1 MACDP
6 DIAIPPGARRRVAR
20 IMSGCGER
28 GAGAAGRTAK
38 GGVYHQRKPRASPL
52 YQCADRHLAELR
64 SEGRLQRLLEERVIE
79 RFLKCGDPHHGFARV
94 YCPECRHDYLLAF
107 SCKAR
112 YFCPSCHQKRVL
124 AYGDWVEENVLAPVP
139 HRQYVFTVPR
149 MLRPIF
155 SRKRGL
161 LGELCRIVERLLIRA
176 YTGAGVEGRPG
187 LILFVQTFGD
197 LLTFNPHIHVL
208 AADGVFRADGAFV
221 VLPAIPVKL
230 LEGGFRSEVLKL
242 LVAEGA
248 IGERLSASL
257 LGWRHSGFSVHNG
270 VRVPAGDIE
279 GRKKL
284 AQYMLR
290 APLSLEKM
298 TYLPDAGMVVYRS
311 HMHKGLKRNFQLM
324 PGAQWLELLCRHIP
338 DRFEHLVR
346 YVGWYSTRVR
356 GDRPRAGL
364 ARCG

>member
-1 MACDP
+1 MTCDP
-6 DIAIPPGARRRVAR
+6 DIATPPGARHRVAR
-20 IMSGCGER
+20 ITSG
-28 GAGAAGRTAK
+28 
-38 GGVYHQRKPRASPL
+38 
-52 YQCADRHLAELR
+52 
-64 SEGRLQRLLEERVIE
+64 
-79 RFLKCGDPHHGFARV
+79 CGDPHHGFARI

-124 AYGDWVEENVLAPVP
+124 AYGDWVEQNVLAGVP

-208 AADGVFRADGAFV
+208 ASDGVFRADGAFV

-230 LEGGFRSEVLKL
+230 LEGGFRSEVHKL
-242 LVAEGA
+242 LVA
-248 IGERLSASL
+248 
-257 LGWRHSGFSVHNG
+257 
-270 VRVPAGDIE
+270 
-279 GRKKL
+279 
-284 AQYMLR
+284 Q
-290 APLSLEKM
+290 
-298 TYLPDAGMVVYRS
+298 
-311 HMHKGLKRNFQLM
+311 
-324 PGAQWLELLCRHIP
+324 
-338 DRFEHLVR
+338 
-346 YVGWYSTRVR
+346 
-356 GDRPRAGL
+356 GDRRAAVGEPARL
-364 ARCG
+364 APQRLFRA